1 MSKFDKNYYE
11 RYAKLTL
18 DTAFPEWGLHFA
30 LADRPDLQNET
41 DGIGIEVTSSTPS
54 QIREVDSLG
63 AKLLGKKVSVE
74 EEKRFRGQLLLTCDR
89 VAWAYSPT
97 KGLVDSDRSPDIIAS
112 ISHKRSVWIEKQY
125 KDFRVKGLYIF
136 IGTGVFDDWMLEEI
150 EKADSFSFF
159 QIVIINAMDRIYYYQ
174 DGWKK
179 KEFTDEELAEFK
191 KKALEAGEK
200 P

>member
-1 MSKFDKNYYE
+1 M
-11 RYAKLTL
+11 
-18 DTAFPEWGLHFA
+18 
-30 LADRPDLQNET
+30 
-41 DGIGIEVTSSTPS
+41 
-54 QIREVDSLG
+54 
-63 AKLLGKKVSVE
+63 
-74 EEKRFRGQLLLTCDR
+74 
-89 VAWAYSPT
+89 
-97 KGLVDSDRSPDIIAS
+97 DSDRSPDIIAS

-136 IGTGVFDDWMLEEI
+136 IGTGVFDDWMLEET